1 MSNVLIHK
9 ASGDGEPFDPEKLR
23 RSLRNTGANDEEIA
37 RAMTAVERQLRRT
50 RGQGIST
57 KSIFQTAHRSL
68 RRARRPVAARYNL
81 RRAVERLGPSGFPF
95 EQLYGELLRAEGWQ
109 PEVGVVLHGKFV
121 SHEVDVDARRGK
133 ERVLCECKFRRDQR
147 SKIDVRIALYVHA
160 RSQDLQAVDGGYSAF
175 HLVTNGRFTSDA
187 VRYGEGVGLV
197 MLGWSHP
204 TGAGLRERIER
215 AGLHPITCLTDLQGK
230 EQKMLLKRGIVLCRQ
245 LMERMETLE
254 DLGIPDVRL
263 HRIRGEVDQL
273 LNVPKTHSARR

>member
-1 MSNVLIHK
+1 MSNVLIRK
-9 ASGDGEPFDPEKLR
+9 ASGDGDPFDPEKLR
-23 RSLRNTGANDEEIA
+23 QSLRNTGANDEEIA
-37 RAMTAVERQLRRT
+37 RAMTAVERQLRQG
-50 RGQGIST
+50 RGHGIST

-109 PEVGVVLHGKFV
+109 PKVGVVLNGKFV
-121 SHEVDVDARRGK
+121 SHEVDVDARRDNQ
-133 ERVLCECKFRRDQR
+133 RILCECKFRREQR
-147 SKIDVRIALYVHA
+147 SKIEVRIALYVYA
-160 RSQDLQAVDGGYSAF
+160 RSQDLRAVEGGYDAF

-230 EQKMLLKRGIVLCRQ
+230 EQKMLLKQGIVLCRQ
-245 LMERMETLE
+245 LKERMETLE
-254 DLGIPDVRL
+254 DLSVPAARLGRVRNE
-263 HRIRGEVDQL
+263 IDQL
-273 LNVPKTHSARR
+273 LGSSKVAGSRR